1 MDIAHEHLLMLLAL
15 QVSLIFM
22 EIRGHVAAR
31 ITGWY
36 VVIENATCIWTRA
49 RRNNVGAILHESDS
63 NKDQY
68 QQPFWGL

>member
-22 EIRGHVAAR
+22 GIRGYVAAR
-31 ITGWY
+31 ITGCN
-36 VVIENATCIWTRA
+36 VVIENATCVWTRA
-49 RRNNVGAILHESDS
+49 RRDNVGAILHESDS

-68 QQPFWGL
+68 QQPLQGL